1 MHNHKLHLDVVHNL
15 KFASFLP
22 TEPWLVEEDFFFVF
36 FCFGFFSVWLRC
48 CVIDWLQYLLTYLAE
63 LYFFPLVGR

>member
-22 TEPWLVEEDFFFVF
+22 TEPWLVEEDFFLFFFVL
-36 FCFGFFSVWLRC
+36 GS
-48 CVIDWLQYLLTYLAE
+48 
-63 LYFFPLVGR
+63 LVCGYGVV